1 MNHSE
6 ILNAEQVTRVIHELS
21 LPGLIRLVSEIDD
34 NGAIEHGM
42 LGRTF
47 PDLTRQQIRNAL
59 AAGRELQL
67 LREGTRAMPFLRLTR
82 RGAGLADVYDQ
93 LARWARVRDY
103 PSRTSTFVSRVQGT
117 LSLLAQR
124 CNGNALLLIR
134 HAAHCVAPGTSLVS
148 DTADEGLQQS
158 WAALSRWVQAAPSTV
173 SAPTPAQ
180 SAAGGADTPKWA
192 A

>member
-1 MNHSE
+1 MTHSE
-6 ILNAEQVTRVIHELS
+6 ILNAEQVTRVIRELS

-93 LARWARVRDY
+93 LARWARTRDY

-124 CNGNALLLIR
+124 YNGNALLLIR
-134 HAAHCVAPGTSLVS
+134 HAAHRVGPGASLVS
-148 DTADEGLQQS
+148 DAGLQQS
-158 WAALSRWVQAAPSTV
+158 WAALSRWAQAAPSTV
-173 SAPTPAQ
+173 SAPAQ
-180 SAAGGADTPKWA
+180 STVGGADTPKWA